1 MLPVILRVTVDD
13 HSTVLSMTVS
23 RDGTAILNTWADD
36 VDEIAWNDILVRF
49 YPPLKTAYFTASLMF
64 PILSSLTNTLL
75 NVSDILIYIDARLKI
90 TLIFC

>member
-36 VDEIAWNDILVRF
+36 VDEIAWYDMTGYVLTAFKNRILDGIANV
-49 YPPLKTAYFTASLMF
+49 PN
-64 PILSSLTNTLL
+64 PIIFNQ
-75 NVSDILIYIDARLKI
+75 VS
-90 TLIFC
+90 C